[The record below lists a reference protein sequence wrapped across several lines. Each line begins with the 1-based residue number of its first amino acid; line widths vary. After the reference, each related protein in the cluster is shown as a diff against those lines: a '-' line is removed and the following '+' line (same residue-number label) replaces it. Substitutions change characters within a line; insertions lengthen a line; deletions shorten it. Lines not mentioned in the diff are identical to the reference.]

1 MTLLVK
7 PVQIE
12 PRKREVPDPLPNPPF
27 FMCVVAPPR
36 SGKSTLIVNFIKNK
50 VFKYK
55 WGLVSVVSPTAEFD
69 ETYTTA
75 LDAIT
80 VHNSP
85 SDMDGL
91 IEAFCASQEQNDMVD
106 HMLLVIDDCVGYMG
120 KSLEKLASKYRHY
133 KISVIVATQ
142 QFRMLPPTV
151 RTCANYWILYKTH
164 NRKEVGKMDE
174 EFSGQFP
181 SFLANY
187 KKATKEQFHFL
198 FIDISNGLLWQDFT
212 KEISRVI

>member
-1 MTLLVK
+1 MTLHVK
-7 PVQIE
+7 PVKTEQH
-12 PRKREVPDPLPNPPF
+12 KREVPEPLPNPPF

-36 SGKSTLIVNFIKNK
+36 SGKSTLVVNFIKNSA
-50 VFKYK
+50 FKYK
-55 WGLVSVVSPTAEFD
+55 WGLISVISPTAEFD
-69 ETYTTA
+69 ETYSTA

-80 VHNSP
+80 VHNNP
-85 SDMDGL
+85 TDMDFL
-91 IEAFCASQEQNDMVD
+91 IDAFCASQEENGMQE

-151 RTCANYWILYKTH
+151 RTCANYWVLYLTH
-164 NRKEVGKMDE
+164 NRKEVGKMQE

-181 SFLANY
+181 AFSAKY
-187 KKATKEQFHFL
+187 KTATKEKYHFL
-198 FIDISNGLLWQDFT
+198 FIDISKGELWQNFSN
-212 KEISRVI
+212 KI